1 MKNLYKGLFW
11 ILLVSSSIFTA
22 CETDID
28 INDEWE
34 EVTIIYGL
42 LNPTDSVQYIKVN
55 KAFLGEGGAY
65 DYAAIKD
72 SIYHQDSIRVTL
84 TAWDGTIRKKEITL
98 LQDTSIPKDSGSFSY
113 PDQILYRTPPGDTLN
128 EEYEYELTVTRV
140 ENDELVATA
149 KTKLI
154 KDFQVATPS
163 VVSTATIGFADQN
176 KYKLYN
182 VSFVAAENGRLY
194 ELVVRFNYK
203 EVDILSGDTTLHS
216 LEWQA
221 FSKKKAKNEL
231 LDGIENISK
240 KIDGKLF
247 YYLVNSALEED
258 ENLIRIANTL
268 DFIFYVGGEELS
280 TYIDVNN
287 AQSGLTTIKVKP
299 EYTNVEGGLGI
310 FSSRFQKI
318 IKGKELSNY
327 SIDSLACGSITGKL
341 GFLDSDFETCN

>member
-1 MKNLYKGLFW
+1 MNKEFFW
-11 ILLVSSSIFTA
+11 FLLLASSIFTA
-22 CETDID
+22 CESDID
-28 INDEWE
+28 INDDWE

-42 LNPTDSVQYIKVN
+42 LDPSDSVQYIKVN
-55 KAFLGEGGAY
+55 KAFLGEGAAY
-65 DYAAIKD
+65 GYAAVHD
-72 SIYHQDSIRVTL
+72 SIYHQDSIEVTL
-84 TAWDGTIRKKEITL
+84 TAWDGNSKKKEIIL
-98 LQDTSIPKDSGSFSY
+98 LQDRSIPKDSGSFSY
-113 PDQILYRTPPGDTLN
+113 PDQILYRTPPGDTLDSN
-128 EEYEYELTVTRV
+128 YEYELTVTRV
-140 ENDELVATA
+140 EKDELVATA

-154 KDFQVATPS
+154 KDFQISTPS

-182 VSFVAAENGRLY
+182 VSIVAAENGRLY

-216 LEWQA
+216 LDWQA
-221 FSKKKAKNEL
+221 FSKVKAKNEL

-247 YYLVNSALEED
+247 YYLVNSSIQ
-258 ENLIRIANTL
+258 ENANVIRIASTL
-268 DFIFYVGGEELS
+268 DFMFFVGGEELS

-287 AQSGLTTIKVKP
+287 AQVGLTTIKVKP
-299 EYTNVEGGLGI
+299 EYTNVDGGLGI

-318 IKGKELSNY
+318 LRNKELSDY